1 MQNFPALQPLTS
13 LQHVSLEDLFIC
25 WVVWLFLRWL
35 LGFLGCL
42 QKQSGIYKCLTREN
56 RVQLLL
62 SLSVWFLALLD
73 SVLIKITSEKKLL
86 VNSLF
91 FNREGGTICLFIAIY
106 QVLLKTDLI
115 MSCTMSSN
123 EK

>member
-1 MQNFPALQPLTS
+1 M
-13 LQHVSLEDLFIC
+13 
-25 WVVWLFLRWL
+25 
-35 LGFLGCL
+35 GCL
-42 QKQSGIYKCLTREN
+42 QKLSGIYKCLTREN

-73 SVLIKITSEKKLL
+73 SVLIKITSEEKKLL